1 MTYQHTPSPTIAE
14 IVASLEYRGFLDF
27 PARREHINL
36 AKVQTQL
43 NAVTEELGELA
54 RMLRRHD
61 QGRADINLPELA
73 LEAADLVIAA
83 VCLFGCAAGMDTDN
97 VLTAK
102 LRADEV
108 EAFVGRTDDRGWLH
122 SGLTREQY
130 ERTHGDRN

>member
-61 QGRADINLPELA
+61 QGRADIDLPELA

-83 VCLFGCAAGMDTDN
+83 VCLFGYAAGMDTDN

-108 EAFVGRTDDRGWLH
+108 EAVVGATDDRWLH

>member
-61 QGRADINLPELA
+61 QGRADIDLPELA

-83 VCLFGCAAGMDTDN
+83 ICLFGYAAGMDTDN

-108 EAFVGRTDDRGWLH
+108 EAFDRGWLH
-122 SGLTREQY
+122 SGLTRAQY